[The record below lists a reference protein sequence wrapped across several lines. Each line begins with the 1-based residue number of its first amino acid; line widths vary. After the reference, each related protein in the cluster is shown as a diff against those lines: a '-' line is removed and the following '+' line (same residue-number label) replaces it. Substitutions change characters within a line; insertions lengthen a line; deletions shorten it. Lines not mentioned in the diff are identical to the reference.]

1 MGKVKE
7 PAAKAGGQK
16 TLDNFFKK
24 SSEVKKSS
32 ELFTEQGK
40 DKFSSVKL
48 KDRSKDSCIIIDGEE
63 DNKDFKP
70 QKSARNTAAQKEAP
84 SNDAQNSE
92 MILEGCRKV
101 TCIPETQATLTTPS
115 KQNTNSENADDENI
129 DLGLIPDTP
138 QDKNDLLRPKKPLG
152 RSFLLSAV
160 QMTTN
165 PIQQA
170 KENRKAK
177 LELKRKQ
184 ASLARKAVVSVSVQF
199 SEGNK
204 KTDDSICT
212 RNDSDITQTDG
223 VNGHSEVS
231 LIDAGNVSVVDPTL
245 GNTPT
250 KFYNDTGSMKR
261 MAKQGTSPDSKR
273 ISDPKTC
280 EFNNA
285 NSFNCDKL
293 SSNNSTD
300 VKTLSHSGVKQQLFV
315 EQTCS
320 DANKTVPAG
329 ASVTELNVLSKQNTQ
344 KSVHKSAMERKK
356 EKLRRKSL
364 ELKMAAKEEKKRQNE
379 KLLQYQLTGTSD
391 DMMSSERVVSVA
403 GDDALGDIL
412 QELNSPV
419 HSGTRPSSAPGSGLN
434 SAQGSCPTPP
444 SFTRTKPHKTPASK
458 NSSPGAVGRDMPD
471 CSALVEEWTA
481 EDDAFFSNLG
491 VSTETKG
498 HVSKSSDKGTE
509 RPMLDATERTVKSTN
524 IVHLKSR
531 QKRNTIENGKT
542 NLAETSK
549 CGEIT
554 EIEQFLTQNAE
565 TKDTSMKE
573 HAECK
578 IEEFASQWSV
588 GVETREEN
596 GMLVFDDQ
604 VQTEAPCS
612 QYGRYTVTKVTQN
625 RDKYQ
630 TVLELKSAADEESKF
645 CTLHGFWLDTHVE
658 EGDTVHVLG
667 EFVDSHCHMTD
678 TEGLLVVNPDL
689 LLSGTT
695 VVSACFC
702 MRKSILKEKFKG
714 CDSRNVY
721 MLYGSIIHTIFQL
734 VLKKKLIIAD
744 DILKEAEIVLR
755 QASNLLEMYAN
766 KTTEGK
772 VMDEVRSYV
781 PQMITWVKH
790 NTTFT
795 QKAGGNSSDVMVTK
809 VCDIEENIWSPRFG
823 IKGKIDLTVEARI
836 KGEPGK
842 VTVPLE
848 LKTGKTSFSIEHKGQ
863 VSLYSMMYG
872 DRREDP
878 RRGLLL
884 YLKEP
889 SMKLIP
895 AEHLHQKGLIQM
907 RNEMAYY
914 ISRQVAK
921 SEDDSGIATFTLGRM
936 PEPISNIRAC
946 QKCPQLINCAI
957 YQREVEKRP
966 LNGSG
971 MAGLVNETLGH
982 LTTSHMTYFIQWC
995 LMLDLEAQVDQ
1006 SKRTV
1011 ADIWCKSSVDRE
1023 DGGQCLSGMVL
1034 TEDVVAEPGTDI
1046 VIISFTR
1053 KPGHIRSTPLHEIGL
1068 CVQDSIV
1075 VSRESP
1081 AWVAVCTGF
1090 VHEISGN
1097 MIKLLTDRECVDR
1110 LQGLH
1115 GAVWRLD
1122 KCDNFS
1128 TASILYTNVSRLMA
1142 DDPHSHKLRRLIIE
1156 RIKPEFTNTLSKGN
1170 IEKVKTVFKKLNKP
1184 QKTAI
1189 LKVLMSKD
1197 YVLIKGYPGTGK
1209 TSTIVALVQVLH
1221 TLGLSVLLTSYTHSA
1236 VDNILIKLKQEG
1248 MDFLRV
1254 GRVSKIHPEIK
1265 PYTVDRKLAGC
1276 TGVNELENMYM
1287 KQKIVAS
1294 SCLGLNHS
1302 LFSGRVFDVCI
1313 VDEGSQVLQPACLA
1327 PLFTAHRF
1335 VLVGDPRQLPP
1346 VVQSKE
1352 ARALGM
1358 DESLFVHLDGMGAT
1372 FELNLQYRMN
1382 SEIMKLS
1389 NQLVYDGSL
1398 KCGSPDVASQTLT
1411 LPHPHTQE
1419 QILSGAPWMARVLD
1433 TSLPS
1438 SVLFL
1443 DTSQIGAAHCKV
1455 KGRGFRN
1462 ETEARLVQQIVAGL
1476 TQVGVEPGDIGVIA
1490 PYRSQVLLLQGRLG
1504 QGHGSE
1510 VEVNTVDQYQGR
1522 DKHVII
1528 ISFVMSCA
1536 AGQKEQAGELLK
1548 DIRRLN
1554 VAVTR
1559 ARCKLLLLGD
1569 ATTLRRFEP
1578 MRAIL
1583 EILTND
1589 EQIISVQ

>member
-1 MGKVKE
+1 
-7 PAAKAGGQK
+7 AGGQK

-223 VNGHSEVS
+223 VNGHSE
-231 LIDAGNVSVVDPTL
+231 
-245 GNTPT
+245 
-250 KFYNDTGSMKR
+250 
-261 MAKQGTSPDSKR
+261 
-273 ISDPKTC
+273 
-280 EFNNA
+280 
-285 NSFNCDKL
+285 
-293 SSNNSTD
+293 
-300 VKTLSHSGVKQQLFV
+300 
-315 EQTCS
+315 
-320 DANKTVPAG
+320 
-329 ASVTELNVLSKQNTQ
+329 

-645 CTLHGFWLDTHVE
+645 CTLHGFW
-658 EGDTVHVLG
+658 
-667 EFVDSHCHMTD
+667 
-678 TEGLLVVNPDL
+678 
-689 LLSGTT
+689 
-695 VVSACFC
+695 
-702 MRKSILKEKFKG
+702 SILKEKFKG

-734 VLKKKLIIAD
+734 
-744 DILKEAEIVLR
+744 AEIVLR

-995 LMLDLEAQVDQ
+995 LM
-1006 SKRTV
+1006 
-1011 ADIWCKSSVDRE
+1011 E

-1170 IEKVKTVFKKLNKP
+1170 IEK
-1184 QKTAI
+1184 
-1189 LKVLMSKD
+1189 
-1197 YVLIKGYPGTGK
+1197 GK

-1287 KQKIVAS
+1287 KQVKIVAS

-1419 QILSGAPWMARVLD
+1419 
-1433 TSLPS
+1433 
-1438 SVLFL
+1438 
-1443 DTSQIGAAHCKV
+1443 QIGAAHCKV